1 MTKFILG
8 YARTSTA
15 EQVAGLEA
23 QLRDLRAI
31 GCEKIF
37 SEQVSSVAHREQLEA
52 AIEFAREGDTFVV
65 TSTCRLARSIRDLCN
80 IVDRLKKK
88 KVELRILKNGIDTST
103 PNGRL
108 MLGLLGV
115 IAEFEREIL
124 LERQREGVA
133 KAQREGKYK
142 GRAPTAI
149 AKTAKVLE
157 FACAGKTG
165 AEIAKET
172 GISMRSVW
180 RILKNSNA
188 RRTIVIEPI
197 AQHRTRPQT
206 AKAA

>member
-1 MTKFILG
+1 MIQGENCMLIS

-15 EQVAGLEA
+15 EQTAGLEA

-37 SEQVSSVAHREQLEA
+37 SEQVSSVAYREQLDA

-65 TSTCRLARSIRDLCN
+65 TSTFRLARSIRDLCN

-133 KAQREGKYK
+133 KALIGIRSAGNALIWRTKNLLDPVAAT
-142 GRAPTAI
+142 GRSI
-149 AKTAKVLE
+149 
-157 FACAGKTG
+157 
-165 AEIAKET
+165 
-172 GISMRSVW
+172 
-180 RILKNSNA
+180 N
-188 RRTIVIEPI
+188 
-197 AQHRTRPQT
+197 
-206 AKAA
+206 